1 MTRVILWFI
10 LDKDHHG
17 SGFMSKKIY
26 LASPFFNDKKL
37 GFDELVDYDFDK
49 MPPKKFS
56 GDVF

>member
-1 MTRVILWFI
+1 
-10 LDKDHHG
+10 
-17 SGFMSKKIY
+17 MSKKIY